1 MRPVGGGGPAGGGM
15 GGGGGMRGG
24 GGGGFFEGG
33 GGRHKYNLTLSVNIN
48 NLLNHT
54 NFQNF
59 SGVLSSPFF
68 GLANRTSEARRITA
82 SMRFSF

>member
-1 MRPVGGGGPAGGGM
+1 
-15 GGGGGMRGG
+15 MRGG
-24 GGGGFFEGG
+24 GGGGFFGD
-33 GGRHKYNLTLSVNIN
+33 GGRNKYNLTLSVNVN

-54 NFQNF
+54 NFQGFIGN
-59 SGVLSSPFF
+59 LSSPFF